1 MGTGRA
7 DDPASQAW
15 RPPARGECPRGS
27 ERRLLR
33 AFDRLPVA
41 GAAEGPAAQEHGAL
55 LLHAVGLG
63 WPAGAPPTLYVSTRE
78 QEGREA
84 SPTAA
89 IIDSQS
95 AKAAQKGAPRS
106 TRKALMR
113 ARKSRPAS
121 GISSS
126 TRSAFS

>member
-55 LLHAVGLG
+55 LLHAVG
-63 WPAGAPPTLYVSTRE
+63 WMARWSASITRSMS
-78 QEGREA
+78 RHA
-84 SPTAA
+84 SR
-89 IIDSQS
+89 
-95 AKAAQKGAPRS
+95 KGARRARRPRS
-106 TRKALMR
+106 STARAPRPLKRGLR
-113 ARKSRPAS
+113 ARPERL
-121 GISSS
+121 
-126 TRSAFS
+126 